1 MNDLLTKEVNE
12 LMKKMLSYCHET
24 DIHVCLFK
32 TDLSHEIVEF
42 LYSWM
47 VNECIESR
55 SFELVSTPLQYR
67 NIPNIFTISL
77 AQKFRSRAAQL
88 QRSKNGVFVDHKPK
102 EQNEEDIDDEDEL

>member
-1 MNDLLTKEVNE
+1 
-12 LMKKMLSYCHET
+12 MKKLLSYCHET

-42 LYSWM
+42 LYGWM

-55 SFELVSTPLQYR
+55 SFELVSTPLQHK
-67 NIPNIFTISL
+67 NIPNIFTVSL

-88 QRSKNGVFVDHKPK
+88 QRSKNTISSVFADPNSKG
-102 EQNEEDIDDEDEL
+102 QNEEDIDEEDEL